1 MRNGKRDMRKIVTIA
16 GTTALLALTAGLSTA
31 QAETWCRQANGS
43 SMCAFSSYQQCASVV
58 RTAGGTCTRSG
69 FRAETRRTS
78 RYASYSST
86 PLPVN
91 LHPSRFDCSN

>member
-1 MRNGKRDMRKIVTIA
+1 MRKIVTIA
-16 GTTALLALTAGLSTA
+16 GAAVLMAFTAGVSTA
-31 QAETWCRQANGS
+31 QAETWCRQAGGT

-58 RTAGGTCTRSG
+58 RTAGGSCTRSA
-69 FRAETRRTS
+69 FRTETRRTS

-91 LHPSRFDCSN
+91 LHPSRFSCSN